1 MSTVFQVTAAASR
14 QIATAQAAVTHN
26 LANAGTTAFKAD
38 LFYAE
43 QGYADK
49 GEVGAS
55 AVDFRAGNIAYT
67 GRDLDIAIAG
77 DGWMQVITPAG
88 EEILSRRGDLRIDPN
103 GNLIDAG
110 QNQILGDGGP
120 INVPADSQVTIGADG
135 TVSFIPRGE
144 TALGTVVIGRI
155 LLVNPAPETLTKG
168 LDGNIRADDQA
179 NLEPAADVQL
189 AVGALETSNVNP
201 IASMVQMIEL
211 SRSFEG
217 HIQTIKSADELDASS
232 ASLMRLE

>member
-1 MSTVFQVTAAASR
+1 MSTVLQVAAAASR
-14 QIATAQAAVTHN
+14 QIANAQAVVTHN

-43 QGYADK
+43 QGYVNK
-49 GEVGAS
+49 GEAGAS
-55 AVDFRAGNIAYT
+55 AVDFRVGNIAYT

-88 EEILSRRGDLRIDPN
+88 EEVLSRRGDLRIDPN
-103 GNLIDAG
+103 GNLIDAE

-120 INVPADSQVTIGADG
+120 INVPADSRVTIGADG

-144 TALGTVVIGRI
+144 TALGTVVTGRI

-168 LDGNIRADDQA
+168 LDGNIRAQGQA

-217 HIQTIKSADELDASS
+217 HIQTMKSADELDASS

>member
-1 MSTVFQVTAAASR
+1 MSTVLQVAAAASR
-14 QIATAQAAVTHN
+14 QITHAQAAVTHN

-38 LFYAE
+38 LVYAE
-43 QGYADK
+43 QGYANK
-49 GEVGAS
+49 GEAGAS

-67 GRDLDIAIAG
+67 GRDLDIAITG

-103 GNLIDAG
+103 GNLIDAE

-144 TALGTVVIGRI
+144 TALGTVVTGRI
-155 LLVNPAPETLTKG
+155 LLVNPAAETLTKG
-168 LDGNIRADDQA
+168 LDGNIRAEGQA

-201 IASMVQMIEL
+201 IATMVQMIEL

-217 HIQTIKSADELDASS
+217 HIQTMKSADELEASS

>member
-1 MSTVFQVTAAASR
+1 MSTVFQVAAAASR
-14 QIATAQAAVTHN
+14 QIANAQAVVTHN

-49 GEVGAS
+49 GEAGAS
-55 AVDFRAGNIAYT
+55 AVDFRPGNIAYT

-103 GNLIDAG
+103 GNLIDAE

-144 TALGTVVIGRI
+144 TALGTVVTDRI

-168 LDGNIRADDQA
+168 LDGNIRAEGQA

-217 HIQTIKSADELDASS
+217 HIQTIKSSDELDASS

>member
-1 MSTVFQVTAAASR
+1 MSTVLQVAAAASR
-14 QIATAQAAVTHN
+14 QIANAQAVVTHN

-43 QGYADK
+43 QGYANK
-49 GEVGAS
+49 GEAGAS

-103 GNLIDAG
+103 GNLIDAE

-144 TALGTVVIGRI
+144 TALGTVVTGRI

-168 LDGNIRADDQA
+168 LDGNIRAEGQA

-217 HIQTIKSADELDASS
+217 HIQTMKSADELDASS

>member
-1 MSTVFQVTAAASR
+1 MSTVFQVAAAASR
-14 QIATAQAAVTHN
+14 QIANAQAVVTHN

-43 QGYADK
+43 QGYANK
-49 GEVGAS
+49 GEAGAS

-103 GNLIDAG
+103 GNLIDAE

-168 LDGNIRADDQA
+168 LDGNIRAEDQA